1 MPRKPPYIVFTQPLP
16 TKGQY
21 KVYSVAT
28 SESLGMIKGDNS
40 KRYWEAFDND
50 GKFLQ
55 SAERKKQLMDF
66 FREID
71 KKSRMAEGGGVDAK
85 IEMKL
90 YKIDSL
96 STKNKKV
103 LTDREDN
110 MYIYENGVLYDTL
123 DGTKKGSS
131 HRMSKINLR
140 IVPFTEYGQGGG
152 IGFEKLSN
160 KVAKNYEGKKVA
172 PKYQHEYGKTY
183 SKLEAREVA
192 RS

>member
-71 KKSRMAEGGGVDAK
+71 KKRRQLYTK
-85 IEMKL
+85 IHIYTIL
-90 YKIDSL
+90 YKSCSFKQI
-96 STKNKKV
+96 
-103 LTDREDN
+103 
-110 MYIYENGVLYDTL
+110 IYNNYATNLKT
-123 DGTKKGSS
+123 TISQRS
-131 HRMSKINLR
+131 LR
-140 IVPFTEYGQGGG
+140 ISG
-152 IGFEKLSN
+152 L
-160 KVAKNYEGKKVA
+160 
-172 PKYQHEYGKTY
+172 
-183 SKLEAREVA
+183 LLL
-192 RS
+192 